1 MDDEQQLLS
10 ARDSKSPGSFSCLR
24 FSVVL
29 LTLALIVATSAIVG
43 EFVHSV

>member
-10 ARDSKSPGSFSCLR
+10 ARDSKSPGSYSCLR

-43 EFVHSV
+43 EFVHCV